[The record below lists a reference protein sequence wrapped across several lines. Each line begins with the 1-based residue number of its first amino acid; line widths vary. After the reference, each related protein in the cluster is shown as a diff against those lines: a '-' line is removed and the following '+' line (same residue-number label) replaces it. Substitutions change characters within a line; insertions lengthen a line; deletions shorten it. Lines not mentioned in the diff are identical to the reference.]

1 LQLLPGCEIFLDVD
15 DLKNI
20 GELEAYI
27 GRSQVVLCFLSRGY
41 LRSTNCLRE
50 VRAALAMGKPIVLV
64 HEADPAKGGGTLAE
78 LRSECPEELQAAI
91 FDAGWPMVVWHRIE
105 DFQHVSLKVIA
116 EALLLKTPKYAGEKA
131 LPLCIPG
138 ELRAD
143 GLAFPKPVVL
153 WASTLNAGAR
163 DLAKAVVA
171 AMPGSISVTD
181 AIPSLL
187 SSLPRASGSG
197 GDEATHMLL
206 YLKWSTWAGDGAE
219 PLAEQVRAA
228 RRARLPIVM
237 AHENDAVRGGC
248 VFGRF
253 FEVTPRDLIADG
265 LYDDLAVGCHA
276 DPHRQVS
283 LALLAKALGATH
295 QTVDSSV
302 RVALSRLARRT
313 TAKAQPSGDDV
324 LPPPRLP
331 SGCSYEEPATLAS
344 LVV

>member
-1 LQLLPGCEIFLDVD
+1 M
-15 DLKNI
+15 
-20 GELEAYI
+20 
-27 GRSQVVLCFLSRGY
+27 VLCFLSKGY

-50 VRAALAMGKPIVLV
+50 IRAALEMTKPLVLV

-91 FDAGWPMVVWHRIE
+91 FDAGWPMTVWHRIE
-105 DFQHVSLKVIA
+105 AFQHVSLKVIA
-116 EALLLKTPKYAGEKA
+116 EALLLKTPKYAGEDA

-163 DLAKAVVA
+163 ELANAVVVA
-171 AMPGSISVTD
+171 VSGEISVTD
-181 AIPSLL
+181 APPSRL

-283 LALLAKALGATH
+283 LALLAKALGATQ

-313 TAKAQPSGDDV
+313 TAKAQPSGDDF